1 MHEKTFSGYITR
13 SVIQFAAH
21 QGIDIEDLCFKVALD
36 PAILKRPDQRIPASL
51 HYAVWREVA
60 RLTGNE
66 NLALHLGTA
75 FSLGNYGIV
84 GYVLL
89 NCQTLADV
97 FEKFCRYTCLFCQG
111 VFTRI
116 SISEGMAFF
125 ECDAFPELRFYDGWL
140 DVYRYD
146 VESTFASTLTAVKTL
161 TGKPLRPSAVFFRHS
176 PPADLSEYER
186 FFQTDL
192 KFSMPYN
199 RLVFNATAL
208 DWSILSSN
216 VSLLPLFEQ
225 HAEAMLGEL
234 NGGDRYTSKVVQ
246 IIEKQLKGEIPLIDA
261 VAAELAIST
270 RHLQR
275 ELQTEGTSFQ
285 KLLDKTRQE
294 LALQHLENPDVPIHD
309 ITFLLGFSAPSAF
322 NRAFKRWTGKTPRSY
337 RRGHHPHVP

>member
-1 MHEKTFSGYITR
+1 MQEKTFSGYITR

-21 QGIDIEDLCFKVALD
+21 QGIDVEDLCLKVALD
-36 PAILKRPDQRIPASL
+36 PAILKLPDQRIPASL
-51 HYAVWREVA
+51 HYAVWQEVI
-60 RLTGNE
+60 RQTGNE
-66 NLALHLGTA
+66 NLGLHLGEV

-97 FEKFCRYTCLFCQG
+97 FEKFCRYTCLCCQG
-111 VFTRI
+111 IFTHI
-116 SISEGMAFF
+116 SISDGMAFF
-125 ECDAFPELRFYDGWL
+125 ECDAFPELRFYDDWL
-140 DVYRYD
+140 DAGRYD
-146 VESTFASTLTAVKTL
+146 VESTFASTLTAVKAL

-199 RLVFNATAL
+199 RIVFNATSL
-208 DWSILSSN
+208 DWPVLSSN
-216 VSLLPLFEQ
+216 ANLLSLFEQ
-225 HAEAMLGEL
+225 QAEIMLDAL
-234 NGGDRYTSKVVQ
+234 NGGDRYTQKVVQ
-246 IIEKQLKGEIPLIDA
+246 IIEKHLKGEIPVIDT

-275 ELQTEGTSFQ
+275 GLQAEGTSFQ

-294 LALQHLENPDVPIHD
+294 LALQYLENPDVPIHD
-309 ITFLLGFSAPSAF
+309 IAFLLGFSAPSAF

-337 RRGHHPHVP
+337 RLQK